1 MARRRCSACRRRC
14 YLWPATLLQQV
25 TAVATCGRRRC
36 YMRPTVQRRCY
47 SRPPSLL
54 LPAATIATCG
64 RQPKAVATAGRH
76 RCYCWLPPLQ
86 QQAAATATCGR
97 RRCYIRPTPLRHA
110 SSASHFFRQKWRE
123 LRPTAAVLRPTL
135 AVLRTS
141 ATLLLTGVVLLRGS
155 PSLQAA
161 MVLPW
166 SPAMLR
172 GRGGGAADEGGGASG
187 EGASALGAGARWRNS
202 PQSSPSRGGWPR
214 RGWDLRAP
222 SLRRRRHHAHHRAA
236 EAEESIFSGRFPAA
250 RAAIATEQFFP
261 SVTTAST
268 QQAVERYDLVGAAG
282 AGKWSRTASRA

>member
-25 TAVATCGRRRC
+25 AAVATCGRRRC

-54 LPAATIATCG
+54 LPTATIATCG

-86 QQAAATATCGR
+86 QQAAAVATCGR
-97 RRCYIRPTPLRHA
+97 RRSYIQPTPLRHVA
-110 SSASHFFRQKWRE
+110 SVGHFFRQKCRE

-135 AVLRTS
+135 
-141 ATLLLTGVVLLRGS
+141 VVLLRGS

-166 SPAMLR
+166 SPTMLR
-172 GRGGGAADEGGGASG
+172 GRGGGAADEGGGAGG
-187 EGASALGAGARWRNS
+187 EGAGALGAGGRWRNS
-202 PQSSPSRGGWPR
+202 PQSSPSRGGWSR

-222 SLRRRRHHAHHRAA
+222 SLWRRRHHAHRRAA
-236 EAEESIFSGRFPAA
+236 EAEGSIFYGRFPAA
-250 RAAIATEQFFP
+250 RAAIAT
-261 SVTTAST
+261 
-268 QQAVERYDLVGAAG
+268 
-282 AGKWSRTASRA
+282 